1 VNEELKK
8 EFERLEAALGKNAEA
23 LKALDTLR
31 AQATAREADVKEI
44 REKMALIE
52 KANEERGRAITDMQQ
67 RLRTER
73 LDADPA
79 GNRRRAVELFGMMG
93 RQLFCRHANIAVPR
107 RYAAEAAQVEAYRA
121 QRATVEESTGGGAYF
136 IPTML
141 EQDILDTLEEVSPI
155 LSLVDLA
162 VGMPTKGTMPTLTSR
177 PSLQPKRASSDTAM
191 SQSDFGF
198 SQMTWDTDEAYL
210 FFPVD
215 NWLLE
220 LSPFALGSRLIPL
233 TREAFL
239 DGLAK
244 WVILADGTAS
254 YNSDTGILN
263 ETTYVSTMAAGK
275 KAFGDVDNPSLVK
288 ALQAMLVR
296 GRGPRCRWVMSLYVL
311 GILEELNRT
320 GKVPVISYGT
330 GDEVYC
336 KRRPVVIDE
345 NFPDEADD
353 GAAKVVLGVGDLA
366 AYLVVVAASGIQI
379 ASSTEY
385 LFGKNQTCF
394 RATGHIDVVRKPV
407 NNFRLLKTAAA

>member
-1 VNEELKK
+1 MNEELKK

-177 PSLQPKRASSDTAM
+177 PSLQPKRASSDT
-191 SQSDFGF
+191 
-198 SQMTWDTDEAYL
+198 
-210 FFPVD
+210 
-215 NWLLE
+215 
-220 LSPFALGSRLIPL
+220 
-233 TREAFL
+233 
-239 DGLAK
+239 
-244 WVILADGTAS
+244 
-254 YNSDTGILN
+254 GILN

-407 NNFRLLKTAAA
+407 NNFRLLKSAAA